1 MTKQSHFQVKQKL
14 KFTQEIFIVAGFGNH
29 QNLEISQMPFGWWVG
44 EQHTMTPSYNG
55 KLLSQEKERIFD
67 TCSNV
72 DESHMRLFTERSQTQ
87 ATSCAPFGRMFCCY
101 CSVAKL
107 CPILC
112 DSRDCSLSGSPVLG
126 ISQAR
131 VLEWVAI
138 SFSGGSSRPRDRTC
152 DSCVSWIS
160 RQILYHWVPWEAP
173 WVAIGKA
180 KT

>member
-1 MTKQSHFQVKQKL
+1 
-14 KFTQEIFIVAGFGNH
+14 
-29 QNLEISQMPFGWWVG
+29 
-44 EQHTMTPSYNG
+44 MTPSYNG
-55 KLLSQEKERIFD
+55 KLLGQEKERIFD

-131 VLEWVAI
+131 ILEWVAI
-138 SFSGGSSRPRDRTC
+138 SFSGGVFPTQGSNLRLLCLLNQQADSLPLSPLGSPLGCYRKGKNIETESR
-152 DSCVSWIS
+152 SVST
-160 RQILYHWVPWEAP
+160 RV
-173 WVAIGKA
+173 
-180 KT
+180 